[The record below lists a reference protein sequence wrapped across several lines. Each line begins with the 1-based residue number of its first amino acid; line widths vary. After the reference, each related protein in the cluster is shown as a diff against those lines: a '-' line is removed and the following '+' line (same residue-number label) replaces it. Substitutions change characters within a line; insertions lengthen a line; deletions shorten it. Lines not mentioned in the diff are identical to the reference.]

1 MDKNTIEKISRIIDD
16 RLNGRINLADA
27 KRKING
33 ILHNKTVTVAIT
45 ELHDYVISINGKDKN
60 VATLIVIMA
69 LLRRNLDDILE
80 VKEAIIHHGLTG
92 HLYGGLYTLL
102 TGQSEH
108 ISLKVNLND
117 SVFENKYAFITRFVE
132 FNYWEYIEIFQ
143 AAKILSMADPQKFER
158 LALADNTK
166 LLLLNMASY
175 NLDII
180 PSNELIHKL
189 IENNDDLYQNLGF
202 DFLTRSISRCVSD
215 YDNIQKSK
223 KHDSNSGKKIRNVH
237 KEMKKELKVCD
248 RFLSKCK
255 KRTQASLLM
264 NYLLVHQNA
273 YPTSF
278 ARALLNSDLQEE
290 FIYQINQT
298 GKIKTLKDVSF
309 IITLISNTPA
319 TNSLKRRIS
328 KNKLYEAIITVVM
341 SFIEERK
348 GIYSWDVQKSNY
360 IKNICQR
367 LPLCYIK
374 KLKIFLSKED
384 AKLMSNKLDE
394 LVRFDIFLKDKRQH
408 DIIFGIISAIDS
420 LNTN

>member
-1 MDKNTIEKISRIIDD
+1 MDKNTIEKLSRIIDD
-16 RLNGRINLADA
+16 RLNERINRANE

-69 LLRRNLDDILE
+69 LLQRNLDDILK

-108 ISLKVNLND
+108 LSLKVNLND

-132 FNYWEYIEIFQ
+132 FDYWKYIGIFQ
-143 AAKILSMADPQKFER
+143 AAKILSMADPQKFEQ

-189 IENNDDLYQNLGF
+189 IEDDDDLYQNLGF

-248 RFLSKCK
+248 EFLGRCK

-290 FIYQINQT
+290 FVYQINQT

-348 GIYSWDVQKSNY
+348 GIYSWDAQQSNY

-367 LPLCYIK
+367 LPLSYIK

-384 AKLMSNKLDE
+384 AKLMSNKLDK
-394 LVRFDIFLKDKRQH
+394 LVRFDIFLKDNRQH
-408 DIIFGIISAIDS
+408 DIIFGIISVIDS